1 MCNTEPVHVEVSTP
15 TSESLPHLD
24 LVTANQYVGTA
35 HISLDGPFPYPSFR
49 SFLFFSVQCLI
60 FQLLKEL
67 LWMCPFTSCGTKF
80 TTPSPMS
87 QLLRAKV
94 IVYKVIVYKVIVMVV
109 GKFRT

>member
-80 TTPSPMS
+80 TTPLPHVPVAQS
-87 QLLRAKV
+87 QGYILQGHSLQGHS
-94 IVYKVIVYKVIVMVV
+94 YGS
-109 GKFRT
+109 GKI